1 MSNEDEWYAKQY
13 LLIMRLV
20 VFVPLV
26 SRVDAVKVPRLA
38 RPVFVFPV
46 VARRMH
52 NILFQVENFF
62 LLIQVFFSL
71 SPI

>member
-1 MSNEDEWYAKQY
+1 
-13 LLIMRLV
+13 MRLV

-38 RPVFVFPV
+38 RPVFVFPI
-46 VARRMH
+46 VARRMR

-62 LLIQVFFSL
+62 LLV
-71 SPI
+71 